1 MTATTAML
9 PATVRLRPRVPSRRG
24 QAGAFLLEALVG
36 VMIFAFGILGL
47 VGLQAQAIRNTND
60 LQYRGEAIQIAN
72 AAIGRMWTMDRTKLE
87 AFYEG
92 DAGTGGDGYV
102 ALVEAAERLPGV
114 KGVDALAPTVVV
126 EAGPSTTSNL
136 VTVTIRWQLP
146 GEATPH
152 QYVGAVMV
160 GLN

>member
-1 MTATTAML
+1 MTK
-9 PATVRLRPRVPSRRG
+9 RPRIAPPRG

-36 VMIFAFGILGL
+36 VLVFAFGILGL
-47 VGLQAQAIRNTND
+47 VGLQAVAIRNTND

-72 AAIGRMWTMDRTKLE
+72 AAMGQMWTMDRANLE
-87 AFYEG
+87 TSFEG
-92 DAGTGGDGYV
+92 DAGTGGDGYT
-102 ALVEAAERLPGV
+102 ALLEAAERLPGV

-126 EAGPSTTSNL
+126 AAGPSANSNL

-146 GEATPH
+146 GEASPH
-152 QYVGAVMV
+152 QYVSSVMV